1 MERKRRRGI
10 KEGGEEESEEGWKGR
25 EGGEEERG
33 GGER

>member
-10 KEGGEEESEEGWKGR
+10 KEGGEESEEGWKGT